1 MPALPLPPV
10 ELLDG
15 AGSVCIGLK
24 PSSSERDED
33 EISIEG
39 VGLVALLVIIGK
51 LFGVSR
57 DLPES
62 DSMVRPAELLDS
74 VP

>member
-1 MPALPLPPV
+1 
-10 ELLDG
+10 
-15 AGSVCIGLK
+15 VCIGSK

-39 VGLVALLVIIGK
+39 VGLVVLLVIIGK
-51 LFGVSR
+51 LFGVSI

-62 DSMVRPAELLDS
+62 GSMVRPAELLDS